1 MKAGAS
7 PGSAGLLPGWVSG
20 PDGMIIDVLCRPGC
34 RRVPVRVVRETAL
47 QVLRSVRRRR
57 AQVSI
62 LLTRDAEIR
71 ALNRRYRGMDS
82 PTDVLS
88 FPSQEEAPREGHL
101 GDVVVSVE
109 SAARY
114 ARKAG
119 WRLRHEIQFLV
130 IHGILHLLGQDH
142 ESDGGEMERTQ
153 ARIAR
158 RILGRDIPEI
168 RLPAAARAAPG
179 TRRSSR
185 RVRISP

>member
-1 MKAGAS
+1 MKAAAPPRG
-7 PGSAGLLPGWVSG
+7 PGSLRGGIPGR
-20 PDGMIIDVLCRPGC
+20 DGMIIDVLCRPGC
-34 RRVPVRVVRETAL
+34 RRVPVRVVRETAVR
-47 QVLRSVRRRR
+47 VLKAARIRH

-71 ALNRRYRGMDS
+71 TLNRRYRGLDS

-88 FPSQEEAPREGHL
+88 FPSEENAPRESHL

-119 WRLRHEIQFLV
+119 WRLRQEIQFLV

-142 ESDGGEMERTQ
+142 ERDGGEMERTQ

-158 RILGRDIPEI
+158 RLLGRDIPELRI
-168 RLPAAARAAPG
+168 PSAPRAGAR
-179 TRRSSR
+179 SR
-185 RVRISP
+185 RKARPVRLSP

>member
-1 MKAGAS
+1 
-7 PGSAGLLPGWVSG
+7 
-20 PDGMIIDVLCRPGC
+20 MIIDILCRPGC
-34 RRVPVRVVRETAL
+34 RRVPVHLVRDTAL
-47 QVLRSVRRRR
+47 QVLRSARRRGG
-57 AQVSI
+57 QVSI

-71 ALNRRYRGMDS
+71 SLNRRYRGMDS

-88 FPSQEEAPREGHL
+88 FPSQEKAPREGHL

-119 WRLRHEIQFLV
+119 WRLHQEIQFLV

-142 ESDGGEMERTQ
+142 ERDRGEMERIQ

-158 RILGRDIPEI
+158 RILGRDIPEV
-168 RLPAAARAAPG
+168 RVPSTVQVG
-179 TRRSSR
+179 TPSR
-185 RVRISP
+185 RKTRSARILP